1 MLTFSVSVDALIDL
15 LAGLALSV
23 FGIVA
28 VWGLV
33 KEWWWRVGEDR

>member
-1 MLTFSVSVDALIDL
+1 MFSVSVDALIDL

-23 FGIVA
+23 FGIMA

-33 KEWWWRVGEDR
+33 VEWWWRRSDER